1 MKSSETDASI
11 VWHDNCF
18 VSPWNV
24 RQRRTVQ
31 LDAVPDGE
39 RVPDA
44 AVAPGA
50 NPQEVV
56 VPEVAYDTKS
66 REAITRA
73 PLNEG
78 LLGISAAIQEVRE
91 MIQRLAE
98 SSITVLIN
106 GESGTGKDIAA
117 RLLHKHSDRYG
128 KPFIKVNC
136 PAIPESILESELFGY
151 ERGAFT
157 GARTSK
163 PGRFELANHGTIF
176 LDEIA
181 ETSYTVQGKLLQVL
195 DGEPFMR
202 IGGVQPIDVDV
213 RVIAATNV
221 DLEKAVHDGRMR
233 EDVFFRL
240 GEVVVSMPPLRER
253 KEDIPLLAEHFNFN
267 HCERLGKPYKPIPSG
282 LIEAML
288 EYEWYGNIRE
298 LGACVK
304 KFVTT
309 GDPEALQGEN
319 ISPELTAAPVPPKPI
334 GTKPSNGGN
343 DDAAVK
349 RFVPLKEATQRAVEE
364 TERAM
369 IEDALRFT
377 LWNRRKAA
385 KLLKVS
391 YSSLLRRIDA
401 YQIGKSGGTE
411 QNED

>member
-1 MKSSETDASI
+1 MPELVRVSRSHEEI
-11 VWHDNCF
+11 V
-18 VSPWNV
+18 
-24 RQRRTVQ
+24 
-31 LDAVPDGE
+31 
-39 RVPDA
+39 
-44 AVAPGA
+44 
-50 NPQEVV
+50 
-56 VPEVAYDTKS
+56 
-66 REAITRA
+66 RA
-73 PLNEG
+73 PLNES
-78 LLGISAAIQEVRE
+78 LLGISDAIRDVRDL
-91 MIQRLAE
+91 IQRLAA

-157 GARTSK
+157 GARNSK

-195 DGEPFMR
+195 DGDPFMR
-202 IGGVQPIDVDV
+202 IGGVHPIKVDV
-213 RVIAATNV
+213 RIIAATNV
-221 DLEKAVHDGRMR
+221 DLERAVADGRMR

-240 GEVVVSMPPLRER
+240 SEVVVRMPPLRER

-267 HCERLGKPYKPIPSG
+267 YSERLGKPYKPIPEAF
-282 LIEAML
+282 IEEMVR
-288 EYEWYGNIRE
+288 YEWYGNVRE

-304 KFVTT
+304 KYVAT
-309 GDPEALQGEN
+309 GDPESLQGEGVGPDLRMT
-319 ISPELTAAPVPPKPI
+319 PEVAAPE
-334 GTKPSNGGN
+334 PSNGAPG
-343 DDAAVK
+343 DAAAA
-349 RFVPLKEATQRAVEE
+349 RFVPLKVATQRAVEE

-369 IEDALRFT
+369 IEEALRFT

-401 YQIGKSGGTE
+401 YHIGKNNDNKPGG
-411 QNED
+411 D